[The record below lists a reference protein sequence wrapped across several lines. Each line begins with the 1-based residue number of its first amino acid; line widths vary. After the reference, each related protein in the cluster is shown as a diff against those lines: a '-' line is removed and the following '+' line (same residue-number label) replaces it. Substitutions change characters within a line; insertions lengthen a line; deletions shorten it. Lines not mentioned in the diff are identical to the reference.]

1 MADEQMSGSGGPTI
15 KDLNA
20 MVEVDGEVFRL
31 SDLIESLRKAG
42 TIAEEVSDLRV
53 FHESAS
59 KFMRRE
65 GEQHEIADA
74 ASKMLKG
81 IGYSETNQKKK
92 PLRRN
97 HKWNKTT
104 HDTHSLR
111 TKPVKCACE

>member
-1 MADEQMSGSGGPTI
+1 MADEKVAESGGPTI
-15 KDLNA
+15 KDLNS

-74 ASKMLKG
+74 ASKSKVKFG
-81 IGYSETNQKKK
+81 TNTSSIISKCSRSETAAIR
-92 PLRRN
+92 LI
-97 HKWNKTT
+97 
-104 HDTHSLR
+104 S
-111 TKPVKCACE
+111 